1 MEGYALGLSLGLAI
15 GVSAG
20 AASTS
25 SSTRK
30 KLERQLRNAIV
41 DKEISIWDKDGEPLK
56 TDVLF
61 ALLNKKYKKA

>member
-15 GVSAG
+15 GVAAG
-20 AASTS
+20 TTSTS

-30 KLERQLRNAIV
+30 KVERQLRNAIV
-41 DKEISIWDKDGEPLK
+41 DKEISIRDKDGEPLK

-61 ALLNKKYKKA
+61 ALLDKKYKKV